1 LSTSRRAVRTN
12 AAPPVSSSNTRS
24 DTIFLISGECAT
36 QSSGASRSGG
46 LFQSAPDLST
56 RASIGQSL
64 SGSCTIDGALE
75 KYPDMFSRPAI
86 PPRHQA
92 FATSGPPYER
102 PGVSADPS
110 INQAST
116 SIHDNSTPFRTCLP
130 LEFPTQ
136 VSNPFAP
143 PQASTH
149 VDVQEPSLT
158 GITSTGHSFVDE
170 QYAFPTKYPKGAQ
183 KKLSEARSLQPQGDG
198 LSNVGSRRR
207 SQSAVAVSASRSKPD
222 LPALTNQRINA
233 IRTAFSLAW

>member
-1 LSTSRRAVRTN
+1 
-12 AAPPVSSSNTRS
+12 
-24 DTIFLISGECAT
+24 
-36 QSSGASRSGG
+36 
-46 LFQSAPDLST
+46 
-56 RASIGQSL
+56 
-64 SGSCTIDGALE
+64 
-75 KYPDMFSRPAI
+75 
-86 PPRHQA
+86 
-92 FATSGPPYER
+92 
-102 PGVSADPS
+102 
-110 INQAST
+110 
-116 SIHDNSTPFRTCLP
+116 
-130 LEFPTQ
+130 
-136 VSNPFAP
+136 
-143 PQASTH
+143 